1 MSLPRT
7 RMGLL
12 AGRARLGLARQ
23 GQALLERK
31 RDALLRELYREVPTI
46 YAATEEIEA
55 AAGAARLA
63 LTQARTWLGAEPVA
77 AAAAASLRD
86 ILVELDTTMVMGL
99 AVPAVAPRSLVR
111 SPTARGRAV
120 QTSGPA
126 VELAA
131 ERFEEEATI
140 AIRLATMESR
150 LRRLARE
157 IRRTNSRVNAL
168 RTRIV
173 PRLEAE
179 TRAVALALDQRDRDD
194 RHRFKRV
201 KALRAVTRAT
211 PLPGPRR
218 GL

>member
-12 AGRARLGLARQ
+12 TGRARLRLARQ
-23 GQALLERK
+23 GQSLLERK
-31 RDALLRELYREVPTI
+31 RDALLRELYREVPMV
-46 YAATEEIEA
+46 YAATEELEA

-63 LTQARTWLGAEPVA
+63 LTQARTWLGTEPL
-77 AAAAASLRD
+77 AAAASASQREVT
-86 ILVELDTTMVMGL
+86 VELDTTTVMGL
-99 AVPAVAPRSLVR
+99 AVPAVAPRNLVR
-111 SPTARGRAV
+111 SVTARGRAV
-120 QTSGPA
+120 VASGPS

-131 ERFEEEATI
+131 ERFEEEATV

-150 LRRLARE
+150 IRRLARE

-179 TRAVALALDQRDRDD
+179 SAAVALALDQRERDD

-201 KALRAVTRAT
+201 KALRAGR
-211 PLPGPRR
+211 GPS
-218 GL
+218 G